1 MLRPFLF
8 VLLGIFL
15 LIAGIPLMNFNF
27 YVGLVSMGAG
37 ILVISVFRVQFM
49 RKMNQWFAIKGEE
62 TRKKRDQNRLSRN
75 QQ

>member
-1 MLRPFLF
+1 
-8 VLLGIFL
+8 
-15 LIAGIPLMNFNF
+15 
-27 YVGLVSMGAG
+27 
-37 ILVISVFRVQFM
+37 VFRVQFM